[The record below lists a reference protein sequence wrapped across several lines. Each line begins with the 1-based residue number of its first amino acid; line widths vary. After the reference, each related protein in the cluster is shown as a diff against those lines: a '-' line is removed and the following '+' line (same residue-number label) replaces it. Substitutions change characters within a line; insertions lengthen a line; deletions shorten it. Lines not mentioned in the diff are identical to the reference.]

1 MLMSMSNRVFSG
13 DVVVSGGGLAGL
25 TLALALHRAGLSVA
39 LVDAM
44 ALDTRTAPAFDGRAS
59 ALAYTSWRMLE
70 AVGAAAH
77 LEPHAQ
83 RIEDILVV
91 DSRPMDG
98 LRGGGPGPDQ
108 LHFDRREIHPGGEG
122 EPLGW
127 MTENRHARLALARAA
142 DETGLTMI
150 APARVTG
157 MSETRGR
164 AVVTLADGRELD
176 AALVAACDGK
186 ASPLREQAGIRNLG
200 HAYGQSA
207 LVLTVEHERAHEGV
221 AYEVFMPSGPFAILP
236 LPGNRSS
243 LVWTERTQA
252 AEALQAMD
260 EAGFQ
265 EALEARFG
273 DFLGAVRPVGPR
285 WSYPL
290 GLVLAE
296 RFTAPRLALVGD
308 AARSIHPIAGQGFN
322 LGVRDA
328 AALAE
333 VLIEAKRAGLDPG
346 AAVTLTRYDRWRRTD
361 SAALVLGTH
370 GVNALFSNDHALVRG
385 VRGLGLSLVDRIPAA
400 RRFFMRT
407 AGGEIGDLPA
417 FLRGERV
424 SI

>member
-1 MLMSMSNRVFSG
+1 MLAPMSNPVFSG

-39 LVDAM
+39 LIDAM
-44 ALDTRTAPAFDGRAS
+44 EMDARTTPAFDGRAS
-59 ALAYTSWRMLE
+59 ALAYTSWRMLD
-70 AVGAAAH
+70 AIGAAAH

-98 LRGGGPGPDQ
+98 LKRGGPGPDQ
-108 LHFDRREIHPGGEG
+108 LHFDRREIHPEPEG

-127 MTENRHARLALARAA
+127 MAENRHARLALARAA
-142 DETGLTMI
+142 EGAGLTMI

-157 MSETRGR
+157 MREARGR
-164 AVVTLADGRELD
+164 AIVTLADGRELN
-176 AALVAACDGK
+176 AATVAACDGK
-186 ASPLREQAGIRNLG
+186 ASPLREQAGIRSLG
-200 HAYGQSA
+200 RGYGQSA

-243 LVWTERTQA
+243 LVWTERTEA
-252 AEALQAMD
+252 AEALHAMD

-265 EALEARFG
+265 EALEVRFG
-273 DFLGAVRPVGPR
+273 DFLGAVRPVSQR
-285 WSYPL
+285 WCYPL

-308 AARSIHPIAGQGFN
+308 SARSIHPIAGQGFN

-333 VLIEAKRAGLDPG
+333 VLIEAKRAGLDLG
-346 AAVTLTRYDRWRRTD
+346 AAATLTRYDRWRRTD

-370 GVNALFSNDHALVRG
+370 GVNALFSNDHSIVRS
-385 VRGLGLSLVDRIPAA
+385 VRGLGLSLVDRVPAA

-417 FLRGERV
+417 FLRGEAL
-424 SI
+424 SL